1 MSETGYGG
9 DSNLFRKERENHVL
23 SEPKVSLLTETR
35 NEQIRIPKMAFTS
48 YCRDFYCD
56 WLGVGDRFSFQPARG
71 IRMNL
76 LFCFRFPGNRARN
89 FYSIVSDRG
98 PAKNRQTLSSLDCSS
113 SFSSFSRASLFV
125 RLFHFFIQLDKRD
138 GDTVWREHPDSISSR
153 MLKYEGYEDP
163 TQVIKTCDGISIVWI
178 VRINLTLGWNFTA
191 LWQCESAMIRSMTK
205 FISRDG

>member
-23 SEPKVSLLTETR
+23 SEPKVSLLTESETNKFEFQKWR
-35 NEQIRIPKMAFTS
+35 LRRIAETFIAAGS
-48 YCRDFYCD
+48 G
-56 WLGVGDRFSFQPARG
+56 LGSVFVSACPWNSDELVILLSFPRKPCEEF
-71 IRMNL
+71 
-76 LFCFRFPGNRARN
+76 LFHSFRPWPGQ
-89 FYSIVSDRG
+89 
-98 PAKNRQTLSSLDCSS
+98 NRQTLSSLDCSS

-138 GDTVWREHPDSISSR
+138 GDTVWRGHPDSIPSR

-191 LWQCESAMIRSMTK
+191 LWRCESAMIHSMTK